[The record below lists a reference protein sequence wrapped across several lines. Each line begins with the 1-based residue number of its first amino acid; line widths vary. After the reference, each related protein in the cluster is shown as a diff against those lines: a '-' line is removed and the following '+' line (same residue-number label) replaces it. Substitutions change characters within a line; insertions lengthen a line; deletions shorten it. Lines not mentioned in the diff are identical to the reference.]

1 MNGIPTVLTLRPR
14 RERYAV
20 VTGADG
26 VMRYQRIA
34 TEQTSFLVRALY
46 FIFVGWWL
54 SLFWMIGSYLR
65 MLTVIGIPLGL
76 MMANRLPSVF
86 TLNRGY
92 A

>member
-1 MNGIPTVLTLRPR
+1 M
-14 RERYAV
+14 

-46 FIFVGWWL
+46 FIFLGWWL
-54 SLFWMIGSYLR
+54 SLFWMIGSYLL

-76 MMANRLPSVF
+76 MMVNRLPYVF
-86 TLNRGY
+86 TLPRGY